1 MKLSYGNPDASPL
14 AITKLRKG
22 VRKMK
27 RCQCA
32 PLIAVAALLFAACG
46 EKSSVPSASQPAA
59 SVSQVPGC
67 LSSAGL
73 YKSTASLADFT
84 YEFTVSKLSL
94 NFVLPDKCTADSIR
108 FATSYKFEGDTIF
121 VTSIDTATINAR
133 CPCNYLIHAEFE
145 GLPLD
150 RYYVVCTRID
160 DGVETVPYSRYVFRD
175 DARGTNEEIVY
186 SNGFE
191 SGADTAKWIGYGS
204 MQLSN
209 DVPPGGGNRSLFVSG
224 GCTVPHAAFRIGE
237 VSQDSRFILRFWG
250 KRLFGSGGVGLGF
263 SQSPTSGIGVNVVD
277 STWTHYES
285 QDVFYCPADSTL
297 WLNVNA
303 GGFVAGA
310 ILVDD
315 IQVVKVK

>member
-1 MKLSYGNPDASPL
+1 MKSLCRASF
-14 AITKLRKG
+14 
-22 VRKMK
+22 
-27 RCQCA
+27 
-32 PLIAVAALLFAACG
+32 IAFAALAFSACG
-46 EKSSVPSASQPAA
+46 EKSSVPNSPQPAA
-59 SVSQVPGC
+59 SVGQVPGC
-67 LSSAGL
+67 MSVNNL
-73 YKSTASLADFT
+73 YKRTSSIAEFT

-94 NFVLPDKCTADSIR
+94 DFVLPDNCTADSIR

-160 DGVETVPYSRYVFRD
+160 DGVETVPYSRYVYRD

-191 SGADTAKWIGYGS
+191 TGADTAEWIGYGS

-303 GGFVAGA
+303 GGFVPGA